1 MDSWLDGAYRD
12 NTTRLQGPN
21 ETVASISVIRI
32 TVLVIPRFNNNNNIG
47 SIITDTDTEMT
58 TQPAT
63 EDAIR

>member
-32 TVLVIPRFNNNNNIG
+32 TVLVIPRFNNNNIG